1 VCGSPTLRSLGQR
14 YEWRSCS
21 LVLTPLSA
29 LTLLQRRG
37 RRACNLR
44 APAPWPPKTTS
55 ACDQICNVQAEVQKV
70 QDDGTLL
77 VVHEGS
83 GELLKVDPAKAP
95 LQNSDSRGVEV
106 CCCTLLQCT
115 VPACFCSPFTP
126 ASYPASCSSIL
137 QGWPRPSA
145 PGWRRMHPLDAATC
159 QSNQRTTH
167 THTAHRI

>member
-1 VCGSPTLRSLGQR
+1 MLLTGSALRRMAPPPPNAVVDATTVIHTVGSRVWIPDVEESWAKVRVAQLLACA
-14 YEWRSCS
+14 YATEHAPSA
-21 LVLTPLSA
+21 PLSA

-55 ACDQICNVQAEVQKV
+55 ACDRLCNVQAEVQKV

-106 CCCTLLQCT
+106 CCCTVLQCT
-115 VPACFCSPFTP
+115 VPACFCSPLTP
-126 ASYPASCSSIL
+126 ASYPA
-137 QGWPRPSA
+137 
-145 PGWRRMHPLDAATC
+145 
-159 QSNQRTTH
+159 
-167 THTAHRI
+167 